1 MKSRL
6 RRTGS
11 GSSPAI
17 SGVLVVIL
25 LGLAIY
31 LVYRSLSQDGGPLH
45 DPDAQPRAVTARGD
59 LADDEQATIEL
70 YKAAAPSV
78 VHVDNLAYARDR
90 LNLNVFEIPLG
101 RGTGIIWD
109 ENGYIVTNYHV
120 IQNASRVRVNLPDG
134 TSLDGQVVG
143 AVPDKDIAVLKVN
156 PRGVQLKPIAIGT
169 SADLQVGQKVFAIG
183 NPFGLDQT
191 LTTGVIS
198 GLGREIQSVTE
209 RPIDN
214 VIQTDA
220 AINPGN
226 SGGPLLDSAGRL
238 IGVNT
243 AIVSPSGAYA
253 GIGFAVPVDTVND
266 IVPSLIRDGST
277 AVQRPG
283 LGVMLFD
290 DSVVNQLY
298 ENGWLPRRGALV
310 RHVIPGSA
318 AEAAGIRPMRQS
330 SRGDILL
337 GDLIIEVDGRQIT
350 ENKELNDLLEKKKV
364 GDVVGVTVL
373 RDGSQET
380 LNVTLQPLPQSNR

>member
-1 MKSRL
+1 MRRRL
-6 RRTGS
+6 HRRG

-25 LGLAIY
+25 LGLAIF
-31 LVYRSLSQDGGPLH
+31 LVYRSLGQDGGPLH

-59 LADDEQATIEL
+59 LAADEQATIEL

-90 LNLNVFEIPLG
+90 LNLNIFEIPMG
-101 RGTGIIWD
+101 RGTGIVWD
-109 ENGYIVTNYHV
+109 ENGYVVTNYHV
-120 IQNASRVRVNLPDG
+120 IQNASRVRVNLADG

-156 PRGVQLKPIAIGT
+156 PRGVDLQPIAIGT
-169 SADLQVGQKVFAIG
+169 SSDLQVGQKVFAIG

-198 GLGREIQSVTE
+198 GLGREIQSVTGQ
-209 RPIDN
+209 PIDN

-253 GIGFAVPVDTVND
+253 GIGFAVPVDIVNE
-266 IVPSLIRDGST
+266 IVPQLIRDGST
-277 AVQRPG
+277 TTERPG
-283 LGVMLFD
+283 LGVILWE
-290 DSVVNQLY
+290 DSLVNQLY
-298 ENGWLPRRGALV
+298 ENDRIPRRGALV
-310 RHVIPGSA
+310 RSVFPGSA
-318 AEAAGIRPMRQS
+318 ADEAGILPTRQN
-330 SRGDILL
+330 SRGDIIL
-337 GDLIIEVDGRQIT
+337 GDLIIAVEGQEIT
-350 ENKELNDLLEKKKV
+350 ENRELNELLSKKRV
-364 GDVVGVTVL
+364 GDGVAVTVL
-373 RDGSQET
+373 RGDSQET
-380 LNVTLQPLPQSNR
+380 LNITLQPLPQLNR